1 MIENN
6 IREKKFLKWLKFLQL
21 NGINHADLDNLVFS
35 NQNKKK
41 YEILDN
47 SNLIINSYRA
57 PITNKCNSKYLL
69 QTKYLHIYKIP
80 QFLKKHHCL
89 EVIDNIN
96 RSKLVRTGKGLKFDS
111 YTDKKCIFENNL
123 LVDNIN
129 KKMALLIGNS
139 YSLPTLG
146 MKYFPNDYK
155 DKHYDNPWK
164 FKKGKLDLAYDA
176 LRNKSITTWTFIIYL
191 NEVKCGGETLFPNLN
206 LKIKPK
212 TGMALIWNNLL
223 IDGSINPFSEHQSL
237 KAKEDNKYI
246 ITKWFKAH
254 LDIN

>member
-1 MIENN
+1 MYIG
-6 IREKKFLKWLKFLQL
+6 Q
-21 NGINHADLDNLVFS
+21 INL
-35 NQNKKK
+35 
-41 YEILDN
+41 
-47 SNLIINSYRA
+47 R
-57 PITNKCNSKYLL
+57 
-69 QTKYLHIYKIP
+69 
-80 QFLKKHHCL
+80 
-89 EVIDNIN
+89 
-96 RSKLVRTGKGLKFDS
+96 
-111 YTDKKCIFENNL
+111 
-123 LVDNIN
+123 NIN